1 MTNQTATNDNLQKE
15 LDTAIRIIRHA
26 GQLIQPF
33 YAQDT
38 ADEQFGLA
46 WKGVNDPVTAADK
59 AANAYIVSALSAA
72 FPEDG
77 ILAEES
83 VDSPVRLRKKRLWC
97 IDPLDGTKEFI
108 AHNGEFCVMIGLAI
122 DGEARLGVLYQPV
135 EERLYYGIVG
145 GGAWKEEADGLH
157 PLHVSEIDVASEMT
171 AVFSRSHRAAM
182 TAAIMEKFGVHKEI
196 ISGSVGLKVVLLSER
211 RADLYVHPA
220 PGTKEW
226 DTCAPEAVLR
236 AAGGMM
242 TDMWG
247 RPMRYNKADPYNY
260 GGILAS
266 NGRLHRVLVSLAQ
279 EVLDGVGVSRD
290 VGFHPPK
297 RG

>member
-1 MTNQTATNDNLQKE
+1 MKNKIATSNKLQKE
-15 LDTAIRIIRHA
+15 LDTAIRIIRQA
-26 GQLIQPF
+26 GRLIQPF
-33 YAQDT
+33 YQQDT

-59 AANAYIVSALSAA
+59 TANAYIVSELAAA

-83 VDSPVRLRKKRLWC
+83 VDNAARLEKRRLWC
-97 IDPLDGTKEFI
+97 VDPLDGTKEFI

-122 DGEARLGVLYQPV
+122 DGEAQLGVLYQPV
-135 EERLYYGIVG
+135 EERLYYGIVDV
-145 GGAWKEEADGLH
+145 GAWKEEADGLH
-157 PLHVSEIDVASEMT
+157 PLHVSEISTAPEMT
-171 AVFSRSHRAAM
+171 AVFSRSHRAAI
-182 TAAIMEKFGVHKEI
+182 TTTIMEKLGVHKET
-196 ISGSVGLKVVLLSER
+196 ISGSVGLKVVLLAER
-211 RADLYVHPA
+211 KADLYVHPA

-236 AAGGMM
+236 AAGGTM

-266 NGRLHRVLVSLAQ
+266 NGQVHRRLVSLAQ
-279 EVLDGVGVSRD
+279 EVLNEAGMRRD
-290 VGFHPPK
+290 IGFRPPK